1 MMDDHLTSCLL
12 FSLTK
17 ELLKHGFE
25 TLLKETIESSTV
37 SIKYSSFI
45 RCIIVS
51 VDLLRDD
58 ILQIITR
65 LLKDFQIGNSAN
77 CTLVNNDFCEFYS
90 SNETVDVCQV
100 LSHSKLHRGI
110 EGRSVVCTDA
120 VNVGIPLLQTE
131 TPYAVCL
138 RSRCGCGDK
147 NILVEHLDIA
157 KTIFESRNQNL
168 NKFQYFMRNLCTG
181 MLFSASTTEVGNLL
195 LIEDEPVIFTTSE
208 NPVCSWNFHKICLMA
223 VYSVLFSMKILD
235 SDVPVPNSEIIYR
248 DSVLFFNILLRL
260 PLNVHGISAVVENS
274 CGLVESCRLGYAVYL
289 IGSAINHS
297 CQPNC
302 IVRYNATSRLKPNS
316 TISSVADLLKTR
328 LEVISLRKMVREE
341 EITISYGP
349 IASRNDFKFR
359 QQMLIDQYLFRC
371 RCSVCTKEI
380 CSNESLKGGKNIRYE
395 TNETRHETLKILCQE
410 ISDLEEQLVEINI
423 CLTELVLKMKDK
435 HGFQL
440 KLNSFEQLYLT
451 KIQEKIEF
459 IGNYFAVEWN
469 SFHQMFTSIEQSLIE
484 KIQKLMSC
492 KKRSEREHS
501 VSVLQVFPKEF
512 RLPER
517 IKREDIVF
525 VEFLGLY
532 CFYLNVISQLKAEQL
547 QYKRSSEYLFKM
559 IALMVYIDH
568 FPEESVEINREF
580 GKLSSLYFN
589 LGMLKIS
596 WFFALKASN
605 CFQRFLSSADVDR
618 VNVEQIL
625 RFCAV

>member
-1 MMDDHLTSCLL
+1 MSDHLTSCLL

-25 TLLKETIESSTV
+25 PLLKETIESSAV

-77 CTLVNNDFCEFYS
+77 CSLVNNDFCEFYS
-90 SNETVDVCQV
+90 SNESVDVCQV
-100 LSHSKLHRGI
+100 LSHSNIQRGI

-120 VNVGIPLLQTE
+120 VNTGIPLLQSE
-131 TPYAVCL
+131 TPYAACL
-138 RSRCGCGDK
+138 RSRCGCGDQ

-181 MLFSASTTEVGNLL
+181 MVFSASATEVGNYF
-195 LIEDEPVIFTTSE
+195 LIEDEPVIFTALE

-223 VYSVLFSMKILD
+223 VCSVLFTMKILD

-248 DSVLFFNILLRL
+248 DSVLFFNVLLRL
-260 PLNVHGISAVVENS
+260 PLNVHGISEVVENS

-302 IVRYNATSRLKPNS
+302 IVRYSRLKPNS

-328 LEVISLRKMVREE
+328 LEVISLRKMAREE
-341 EITISYGP
+341 EVTISYGP

-359 QQMLIDQYLFRC
+359 QRMLIDQYLFRC
-371 RCSVCTKEI
+371 RCTVCTKEI
-380 CSNESLKGGKNIRYE
+380 CSNESLIGGKNTRYE
-395 TNETRHETLKILCQE
+395 TSETKHETLKILCQE
-410 ISDLEEQLVEINI
+410 ISNVEEGLVEINI
-423 CLTELVLKMKDK
+423 CLTELILKMKDK

-440 KLNSFEQLYLT
+440 KLNSFEQLYLA
-451 KIQEKIEF
+451 KVQKKIEHV

-469 SFHQMFTSIEQSLIE
+469 SFHQIFTSVEQNLFE
-484 KIQKLMSC
+484 KIQKCMSC

-501 VSVLQVFPKEF
+501 VSVLLIFPKEF

-517 IKREDIVF
+517 IIKEDIVF

-559 IALMVYIDH
+559 VSLMVYIGH

-589 LGMLKIS
+589 LGMLTIS

-605 CFQRFLSSADVDR
+605 CFQRFLSAGDVDR